1 MHIFLKQND
10 EIRHGNIPGL
20 EVLFR
25 QIGYIVKVKGKTLK
39 RIGDFGSQNC
49 KTGVVF
55 CYVFQDNA
63 GRPFGGAGVRAGG
76 HQTNTWVQVSR

>member
-1 MHIFLKQND
+1 M
-10 EIRHGNIPGL
+10 RHGNFPGL

-25 QIGYIVKVKGKTLK
+25 QIGYIVNKHIGKVKGKTLK
-39 RIGDFGSQNC
+39 RIGDCGSLNC

-63 GRPFGGAGVRAGG
+63 GHPFGGGG
-76 HQTNTWVQVSR
+76 DT

>member
-25 QIGYIVKVKGKTLK
+25 QIGYIVNNHIGKVKGKTLK
-39 RIGDFGSQNC
+39 RIGDFGS
-49 KTGVVF
+49 
-55 CYVFQDNA
+55 
-63 GRPFGGAGVRAGG
+63 
-76 HQTNTWVQVSR
+76 